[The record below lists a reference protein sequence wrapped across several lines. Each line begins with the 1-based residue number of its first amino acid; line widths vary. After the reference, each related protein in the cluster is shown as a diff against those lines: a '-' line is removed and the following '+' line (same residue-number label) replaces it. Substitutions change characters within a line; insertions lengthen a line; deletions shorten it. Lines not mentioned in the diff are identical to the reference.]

1 MNTLRGWYDSHLGE
15 EFMQNRDQALAI
27 LQSEAELQEI
37 VKLVG
42 QDSLSPADQLTL
54 ETAKML
60 REDFLQ
66 QNAFMDVDSYSSY
79 DRQARLLALMLQ
91 YDRLCRRA
99 LEQDVTVSALLGI
112 EAKEMIGRAKY
123 VPEDEYAEAYDRIS
137 RNMEIQIEELM
148 RGAED
153 D

>member
-1 MNTLRGWYDSHLGE
+1 
-15 EFMQNRDQALAI
+15 
-27 LQSEAELQEI
+27 
-37 VKLVG
+37 
-42 QDSLSPADQLTL
+42 
-54 ETAKML
+54 ML

-66 QNAFMDVDSYSSY
+66 QNAFMEVDSYSSY